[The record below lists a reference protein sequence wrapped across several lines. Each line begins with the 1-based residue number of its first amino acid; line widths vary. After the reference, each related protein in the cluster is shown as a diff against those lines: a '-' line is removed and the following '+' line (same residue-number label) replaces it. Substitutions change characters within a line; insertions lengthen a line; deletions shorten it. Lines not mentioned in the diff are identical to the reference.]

1 MSKRRAPPE
10 EAEFGSDAF
19 LDVISNMVGILIILI
34 LMAAFRA
41 KQAPVTDEELV
52 AAVDATERLSDPD
65 ADRVVSGK
73 ALAAG
78 LLDSPAASALPLTN
92 GRADPEPDL
101 DAEQALDD
109 ERQRL
114 LTRAAQ
120 FEELSRRLEAE
131 LQDKDVQPA
140 NSSLLA
146 AQAKQQTSDLAL
158 NKLKSV
164 LSQSL
169 QTHGQIKASLQAEQS
184 EIAALQQRLD
194 ELNLELRSV
203 AQQERKKEK
212 LAHKVTPIGLL
223 VQGREIFFRVVRGRI
238 SSVPMLEL
246 SSLVGDKIQ
255 QNRDWLIRNNRH
267 TGQVGPIEG
276 YVMKYEVVRELG
288 GPLGDASLRPGMVK
302 LEVPRFTVE
311 PQLNLYD
318 EKVSESLEPEG
329 LFVRKLAQTPPD
341 TTVTLWIYPDSFA
354 EYRQL
359 SSFAQRHGFVVA
371 ARPLPTGLPITGSS
385 HGSKSVGQ

>member
-52 AAVDATERLSDPD
+52 AALPQLEISDANSQIEDGGQAPPIFDSADSVAISEDRLLP
-65 ADRVVSGK
+65 
-73 ALAAG
+73 
-78 LLDSPAASALPLTN
+78 PNSA
-92 GRADPEPDL
+92 EPDL

-158 NKLKSV
+158 NKLKSA